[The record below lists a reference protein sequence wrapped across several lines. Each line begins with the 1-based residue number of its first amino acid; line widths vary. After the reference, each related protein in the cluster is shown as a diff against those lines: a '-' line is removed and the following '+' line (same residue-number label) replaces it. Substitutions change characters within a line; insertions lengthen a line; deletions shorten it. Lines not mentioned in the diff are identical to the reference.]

1 MFTVCLSLSE
11 YILGH
16 IVTSHIVTNIVTV
29 LNYYDDINSIVSAS

>member
-11 YILGH
+11 YILGN
-16 IVTSHIVTNIVTV
+16 IVTSNIVTNIVTV